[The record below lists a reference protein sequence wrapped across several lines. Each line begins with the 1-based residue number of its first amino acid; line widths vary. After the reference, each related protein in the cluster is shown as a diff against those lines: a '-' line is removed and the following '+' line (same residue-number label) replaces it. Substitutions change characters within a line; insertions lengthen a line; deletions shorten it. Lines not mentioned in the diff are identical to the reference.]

1 MQNAPLGF
9 EEEDHTRV
17 AMTSSPK
24 EIVTES
30 PISSPP
36 PFRRSPKL
44 KIIPFFG
51 RKKTKKQNS
60 VAAKKLTTKSPS
72 SPPPPP
78 PPSSSSSQAE
88 SSSGD
93 SSLSAEGAKML
104 GSTSNSLSKP
114 FKPAD
119 KTLNGA
125 KYFSSSAEGKSSGD
139 TSTGKMAEKKVKKK
153 DRGLLA
159 LQLQLKNVNKTGK
172 ITKKMEKIASSCKK
186 ESKKDEGTSKKKGG
200 KEAAKKAKL
209 GASKKKD
216 EGASSRRKKKDEE
229 KTSTCSSREDAKDV
243 EGSKKETAISKDE
256 EIEPGKKD
264 EDSKTTKKIHVDK
277 SRRRD
282 EEMDSTT
289 SKDEV
294 TENKR
299 RKGEEID
306 SSIDSCIK
314 KDEKLDT
321 KDQTAIEDECDS
333 KEEPVSTKAKD
344 VDANETLQTE
354 STVEVLVS
362 KANNLG
368 TGGKGKTTKVKV
380 KKLSL
385 KRFQVKGPENGEG
398 GEGEEEERQR
408 ELEEFLKEEEKLDK
422 KIQRERKR
430 LSQQKS
436 SLNRKK
442 TKKYT
447 VSIRTESIVKSI
459 PAQLS
464 SPSDQSHQSSS
475 PESFSGEDSL
485 PPTPGN
491 DPPAPSNDDGALPT
505 QNTSPDSNGI
515 WVQCDNPNCLKWRL
529 LSDIRDPMEIPDKWY
544 CNMNKGICNI
554 FQKYLKSLHLP
565 FLDSRYSSCDVDE
578 EVWSNLDSNEVYVYS
593 PYVPGSVLLAK
604 LEGYPW

>member
-1 MQNAPLGF
+1 
-9 EEEDHTRV
+9 
-17 AMTSSPK
+17 MTSSPK

-104 GSTSNSLSKP
+104 GSTPNSLSKP

-125 KYFSSSAEGKSSGD
+125 KYFSSSTEGKSVGD

-153 DRGLLA
+153 DRGLVG
-159 LQLQLKNVNKTGK
+159 LQLQLKNFNKTGK
-172 ITKKMEKIASSCKK
+172 ITKKMEKIANGCKK
-186 ESKKDEGTSKKKGG
+186 ESKKDEGTSKKKGA

-209 GASKKKD
+209 GASKRKD
-216 EGASSRRKKKDEE
+216 EVATSRRKKKDEE
-229 KTSTCSSREDAKDV
+229 KTSTCTSREDAKDV
-243 EGSKKETAISKDE
+243 EGSKKEAAISKDE

-264 EDSKTTKKIHVDK
+264 EDGKATKEIHVDK

-282 EEMDSTT
+282 EEMGSTT

-294 TENKR
+294 TKNKR
-299 RKGEEID
+299 RKGEEIN

-314 KDEKLDT
+314 KDDKLDT
-321 KDQTAIEDECDS
+321 EDQTAIGDECDS

-344 VDANETLQTE
+344 VDANRTLQTE

-368 TGGKGKTTKVKV
+368 TSGKGKTTKVKV

-385 KRFQVKGPENGEG
+385 KSFQVKGPENGEG
-398 GEGEEEERQR
+398 DEEEEEERQR

-436 SLNRKK
+436 SLNCKK
-442 TKKYT
+442 TKKCT
-447 VSIRTESIVKSI
+447 VSIRTESIVKSF
-459 PAQLS
+459 PAQFS

-475 PESFSGEDSL
+475 PKSFSSEDSL

-491 DPPAPSNDDGALPT
+491 DPPAPSNDDGAPPT
-505 QNTSPDSNGI
+505 QNTSTDSNGI

-554 FQKYLKSLHLP
+554 FRKYLKSLHLP